1 VDVEDLSQEAD
12 ELLASAATDQAE
24 ADKATKIRKTEKR
37 DFEATNTDFSESIDA
52 IERAISVLQS
62 RQADVPQS
70 FLQMVRSAKLLPV
83 ETKKSIE
90 GLLALK
96 SALNT
101 DGTPKANAYE
111 FQSGGVVDM
120 LKSLRLKFQ
129 DQRVGIQKAESAA
142 KANYEVIMQR
152 LTTSIKTAKDIAAK
166 KTAAKGQRLEDAA
179 TAKGD
184 LSVTEKSKMEDE
196 KKLDLTSSQCDAR
209 AKEFDSNQATRADE
223 IKAIQEAAAILNDG
237 VVTGTAASYLP
248 ASFLQS
254 KTSIVSLAQTRGFVS
269 LNARARATQLLQSRA
284 RELGSRSLLLAAS
297 YAAADPFGKVKR
309 MVKDLI
315 VKLMEEANSEADHQA
330 HCKTEMATNKQTR
343 ENKQAEVEDLMANV
357 EKVTADSQQ
366 LAQELADLN
375 RAVADI
381 SKEQAEATKLRGEE
395 KNSNA
400 NTVEDAKKAQ
410 IAVERATR
418 VLKDFYGKAADSAFL
433 QASFKARLAQVS
445 REPYT
450 GMQTEHGNVLGF
462 LEVVLSDFARLEAET
477 ATAEELAQESFE
489 QFVAETNEDLAV
501 KRTEIGHKENAKV
514 ESDDAASNFK
524 KELDLTRE
532 ELDAAVKYYENL
544 KTDCVNN
551 GMSYE
556 ERVEKREAEV
566 QSLQEALQILATQD
580 LS

>member
-1 VDVEDLSQEAD
+1 MRVCRGFALHFATWSGQAVAAEISSRSFGQLTPLQTVVNMLNGMLSTCQEGKHTEEVEFAEFAQWCDSTKKATTKSISEAASQIEQLQADIQKAVADAEDLSQEAD

-83 ETKKSIE
+83 ETKRSIE
-90 GLLALK
+90 GLLAVK
-96 SALNT
+96 SALNA

-111 FQSGGVVDM
+111 FQSGSVVDM

-129 DQRVGIQKAESAA
+129 DQRVGIQKTESAA

-400 NTVEDAKKAQ
+400 NTVEDAKKSADRCREGNEGL
-410 IAVERATR
+410 ER
-418 VLKDFYGKAADSAFL
+418 FL
-433 QASFKARLAQVS
+433 
-445 REPYT
+445 RE
-450 GMQTEHGNVLGF
+450 
-462 LEVVLSDFARLEAET
+462 S
-477 ATAEELAQESFE
+477 
-489 QFVAETNEDLAV
+489 
-501 KRTEIGHKENAKV
+501 
-514 ESDDAASNFK
+514 
-524 KELDLTRE
+524 
-532 ELDAAVKYYENL
+532 
-544 KTDCVNN
+544 C
-551 GMSYE
+551 
-556 ERVEKREAEV
+556 
-566 QSLQEALQILATQD
+566 
-580 LS
+580 